1 MRTLNNTFRDWLLKN
16 DYADI
21 AKTIDDIILDYK
33 KRGVQTR
40 RNWWD
45 ILAGGKNGNSRN
57 ISGRQIPVLK
67 AAQVRQGVKITK
79 NAICRNEDELTTI
92 PKNAK

>member
-1 MRTLNNTFRDWLLKN
+1 MKTLNNTFRDWLLKN

-21 AKTIDDIILDYK
+21 AKIIDEILLDWK

-45 ILAGGKNGNSRN
+45 ILAGDKNGNSRN
-57 ISGRQIPVLK
+57 INGRQIPVLK

-79 NAICRNEDELTTI
+79 NAICKNEDELKSI
-92 PKNAK
+92 PTNK